1 MTWYTTPEA
10 VALLDGFKRKPRIK
24 HAKSAEWCSSFAGRR
39 AEALAELWYRS
50 DRTHFVSCDDHW
62 HVLGAL
68 FGDPNA
74 VGWKS
79 HWDTSEEWATI
90 RTKLAAT
97 GGLTAR
103 RAVRRQKKVS

>member
-24 HAKSAEWCSSFAGRR
+24 HAKSAEWCACYGGSRVMLLTG
-39 AEALAELWYRS
+39 LWL
-50 DRTHFVSCDDHW
+50 DDDPREPW
-62 HVLGAL
+62 DPMPFHVLGAL

-79 HWDTSEEWATI
+79 HWDTSEEWAAI
-90 RTKLAAT
+90 RSKLAAT
-97 GGLTAR
+97 GGLTAL
-103 RAVRRQKKVS
+103 RAVRRQKEVS

>member
-1 MTWYTTPEA
+1 MSWYTTPEA
-10 VALLDGFKRKPRIK
+10 VAILDSFTRRPRIR
-24 HAKSAEWCSSFAGRR
+24 HAKSAEWCSYFTGKRVTT
-39 AEALAELWYRS
+39 LGLLWF
-50 DRTHFVSCDDHW
+50 DTCTQLGQAPW

-90 RTKLAAT
+90 RAKLAAT

-103 RAVRRQKKVS
+103 RAVRRQREVDGA